1 MVEGSNRFQDLIDS
15 MRSLDIV
22 RDPARKAAYDVPAID
37 FARSRGTRLL
47 TENFRAGD
55 LVVFDMYT
63 AHGSLDNRSPANR
76 VRLSFDIRY
85 QPAHEPRDARFFGD
99 SPGGTTGAGY
109 AELNGARP
117 LVEEWHVR

>member
-1 MVEGSNRFQDLIDS
+1 
-15 MRSLDIV
+15 MRSP
-22 RDPARKAAYDVPAID
+22 RHR
-37 FARSRGTRLL
+37 ARSRQEGAPTTFRPSTSPGRAGRGLL

-55 LVVFDMYT
+55 LIVFDMYT
-63 AHGSLDNRSPANR
+63 AHGSLDNRSPENR

-85 QPAHEPRDARFFGD
+85 QPVHEPRDPRFFGE